1 MNLKKEQ
8 ELNGLAMSVKKKTN
22 QNINNASFVM
32 NQELKFK
39 VLYKMSRLILKVIKV
54 KLMQMNKKLTPME
67 RN

>member
-54 KLMQMNKKLTPME
+54 KLMQMNKKLTPMK
-67 RN
+67 